1 MNDSGIIFIEAIEM
15 KTQIIFESQNK
26 NAVQKVLSKAFE
38 DEIKLAMFL
47 ALKEK
52 GLITQAQYEQ
62 CIERM

>member
-1 MNDSGIIFIEAIEM
+1 M
-15 KTQIIFESQNK
+15 KTKIIFESQNK
-26 NAVQKVLSKAFE
+26 NIVQNALPKAFE
-38 DEIKLAMFL
+38 DEVKLAMFL